1 MKTLGLGFILLMLAS
16 SSVLA
21 QNPLLRTE
29 VKDHFKTVIVQTPYK
44 VELCANQQ
52 VSGDKTGDT
61 LGGAVIGGLIGKALT
76 GDDNA
81 AGLGALFGGIIGH
94 QNSQATGG
102 TQRVCRYET
111 RYKEESKRVYSY
123 SIVTFWHQGQQY
135 QVKFLKNTPLG

>member
-1 MKTLGLGFILLMLAS
+1 MKTLSLGFILLMLAS
-16 SSVLA
+16 SSALA

-94 QNSQATGG
+94 QNSQATG
-102 TQRVCRYET
+102 
-111 RYKEESKRVYSY
+111 S
-123 SIVTFWHQGQQY
+123 
-135 QVKFLKNTPLG
+135 